1 MSLTLY
7 YHPLSSFCQKVLS
20 ALYEAD
26 TPFAPHL
33 VDFGDAG
40 AAAAFRSMWPIGKFP
55 VLRDEARDR
64 VVPESS
70 VIIEYLARHYPGG
83 ATLVPAGA
91 DGARVVRAKDRF
103 FDLNV
108 QVPMQQIV
116 ADRLVPEAERRPNLV
131 AQHRAMLETAY
142 GLIDRD
148 MAERTWAVGER
159 FTMADCAAAP
169 ALSYADR
176 VAPIGAQHPHTRRYL
191 GRLKARPSFARA
203 EREAAPYLHMFPV

>member
-7 YHPLSSFCQKVLS
+7 YHPLSSFCQKVLI

-33 VDFGDAG
+33 VDFGDTESARQ
-40 AAAAFRSMWPIGKFP
+40 FRALWPVGRFP
-55 VLRDEARDR
+55 VLRDAERDR
-64 VVPESS
+64 LVPESS
-70 VIIEYLARHYPGG
+70 VIIEYLARHYPGS
-83 ATLVPAGA
+83 AALVPDDA
-91 DGARVVRAKDRF
+91 DVARVVRAKDRF

-116 ADRLVPEAERRPNLV
+116 GDRLVPEDERRPRVV
-131 AQHRAMLETAY
+131 ADGRAMLETAY
-142 GLIDRD
+142 GLIERD
-148 MAERTWAVGER
+148 MAERTWAMGER

-191 GRLKARPSFARA
+191 ERLKARPSFARA
-203 EREAAPYLHMFPV
+203 EREAEPFFHMFPG